1 MAMMRDNPVS
11 KPVNRAINYLHSIF
25 QLGFHRAHHHSNWS
39 SYGNSDI
46 TSGLTPGRTVCH
58 RNRRASDY
66 WRALLKYRTNW
77 VRVAGFRDNYL
88 GLKDLFCH
96 FWFVSK
102 IELMLKI
109 MVRMGGKS
117 GSILKKMW

>member
-1 MAMMRDNPVS
+1 MAMMRDSPVS

-58 RNRRASDY
+58 RNHRASDY
-66 WRALLKYRTNW
+66 LRSSRKYKTSCTENVGCAEECRRN
-77 VRVAGFRDNYL
+77 
-88 GLKDLFCH
+88 
-96 FWFVSK
+96 S
-102 IELMLKI
+102 
-109 MVRMGGKS
+109 
-117 GSILKKMW
+117 